1 MKFII
6 KSKNLIISIIALLI
20 LIGIGVYF
28 SIKNTSSNNNS
39 EYEANKTSSTNTSLD
54 ENTEN
59 RHEQNNENSN
69 DDLNTSDN
77 SSNEKRQGITESKD
91 NVSAE
96 ETISTFSTKIY
107 SSDKARQNNIQ
118 ITCKSLD
125 GTIVKKGET
134 FSFCNTVGKATSAK
148 GYQEADI
155 FDHDG
160 NKKKGI
166 GGGNCQVSSTLYNA
180 LLNAPSLKITERHE
194 HSNKVPYVSKGKD
207 AAVAYGS
214 YDLKFINNSN
224 NDIKIT
230 ASTNG
235 ASVTISLISIKNS

>member
-1 MKFII
+1 M
-6 KSKNLIISIIALLI
+6 KSKNWIIAIIALLI

-59 RHEQNNENSN
+59 SHEQNNESFNNNFNSSN
-69 DDLNTSDN
+69 SDN
-77 SSNEKRQGITESKD
+77 YSNEKRQGTTKSKD
-91 NVSAE
+91 AVSAE
-96 ETISTFSTKIY
+96 ETVSTFSTKIY

-125 GTIVKKGET
+125 GTIVQKGET

-194 HSNKVPYVSKGKD
+194 HSNKVPYVAKGKD

>member
-1 MKFII
+1 M
-6 KSKNLIISIIALLI
+6 KSKNWIIAIIALLI

-235 ASVTISLISIKNS
+235 ASVTISLLSIKNS

>member
-1 MKFII
+1 M
-6 KSKNLIISIIALLI
+6 KSKNWIIAIIALLI

-54 ENTEN
+54 ENTESS
-59 RHEQNNENSN
+59 NNNFNSSN
-69 DDLNTSDN
+69 SDN
-77 SSNEKRQGITESKD
+77 SSNEKRQGTTESKD
-91 NVSAE
+91 AVSAE
-96 ETISTFSTKIY
+96 ETVSTFSTKIY

-194 HSNKVPYVSKGKD
+194 HSNKVPYVAKGKD

>member
-1 MKFII
+1 M
-6 KSKNLIISIIALLI
+6 KSKNWIIAIIALLI

>member
-1 MKFII
+1 M
-6 KSKNLIISIIALLI
+6 KSKNWIIAIIALLI

-54 ENTEN
+54 ENTESS
-59 RHEQNNENSN
+59 NNNFNNSN
-69 DDLNTSDN
+69 SDN
-77 SSNEKRQGITESKD
+77 SSNEKRQGTTESKD
-91 NVSAE
+91 AVSAE
-96 ETISTFSTKIY
+96 ETVSTFSTKIY

-194 HSNKVPYVSKGKD
+194 HSNKVPYVAKGKD

>member
-1 MKFII
+1 M
-6 KSKNLIISIIALLI
+6 KSKNWIIAIIALLI

-59 RHEQNNENSN
+59 SHEQNNESSNNNFNSSN
-69 DDLNTSDN
+69 SDN
-77 SSNEKRQGITESKD
+77 SSNEKRQGTTESKD
-91 NVSAE
+91 TVSAE
-96 ETISTFSTKIY
+96 ETVSTFSTKIY

-194 HSNKVPYVSKGKD
+194 HSNKVPYVAKGKD

>member
-1 MKFII
+1 M
-6 KSKNLIISIIALLI
+6 KSKNWIIAIIALLI

-180 LLNAPSLKITERHE
+180 LFNAPSLKITERHE